1 MFLHLVQTPKGV
13 LHFALNIII
22 KVTLH
27 MLDVGMDQ
35 YDVLH
40 FALNIIIKVT
50 LHMLDVGMDQYD
62 YICNGLRAMPL
73 LKAIFFFT
81 CFNKSRVNSKDIEFF
96 FFFLERVRLP
106 SIAWIIGRDIISIHG
121 YFWTCVMSFCLSM
134 TEAGLGVRGQLY
146 YWLCAVTPASN
157 FAA

>member
-1 MFLHLVQTPKGV
+1 MRELQGRIETPNMFLHLVQTPKGV

-35 YDVLH
+35 YD
-40 FALNIIIKVT
+40 
-50 LHMLDVGMDQYD
+50 
-62 YICNGLRAMPL
+62 YICHGLRAMPL

-96 FFFLERVRLP
+96 FFF
-106 SIAWIIGRDIISIHG
+106 
-121 YFWTCVMSFCLSM
+121 FWK
-134 TEAGLGVRGQLY
+134 G
-146 YWLCAVTPASN
+146 
-157 FAA
+157 